1 MDVSVVLPCLNE
13 EKGVGGCIEK
23 IQRVFRRDELN
34 GEIIVVDN
42 RCTDGTVKIVNS
54 LNYDNVRIV
63 SEPKR
68 GYGSAYLAG
77 LGAASGK
84 FVIMGDADDTYD
96 FNEIPKFLNYLGE
109 GYDFV
114 IGNRFGSKMEKNT
127 MPWLHQYVGNPI
139 LSGLFRIFFSSK
151 IRDVHCGMRGL
162 RREAIDKLDL
172 KTIGMEFASEMVI
185 EAIRKNLRIKEFPI
199 TYHKRQGESKLNSF
213 SDGWRHLRFML
224 MYAPDYLF
232 LIPGVLFFLTGLLLI
247 WLFRNNVVYGCF
259 SMILGYQIISL
270 GIFTKIYMKSLG
282 LTKESKLINYLAR
295 VVKFETGIFIGV
307 ILIILS
313 FLISRHEIFDLLV
326 MNFNLASHSVII
338 LALTIAVIGVQ
349 TMFSTFLISILLVE
363 RKKRGNNSRIM
374 ALN

>member
-84 FVIMGDADDTYD
+84 FVIMGDADNTYD

>member
-1 MDVSVVLPCLNE
+1 
-13 EKGVGGCIEK
+13 
-23 IQRVFRRDELN
+23 
-34 GEIIVVDN
+34 
-42 RCTDGTVKIVNS
+42 
-54 LNYDNVRIV
+54 

-84 FVIMGDADDTYD
+84 FVIMGDADNTYD